1 MTFFI
6 IYYLRNYNTNPE
18 AKAKQHRGK
27 SNPTQRQNYIDEER
41 ADDTESD
48 DDDSEAT
55 PWSSDLYI
63 FYFY

>member
-41 ADDTESD
+41 AGRQRS
-48 DDDSEAT
+48 ARAC
-55 PWSSDLYI
+55 YM
-63 FYFY
+63 